1 MYLAKL
7 NEIERKKLFIK
18 IITWSEKL
26 SDNKVIYFLLF
37 WFNLLFYSQNMY
49 LYYVFGYIIFY
60 PLKLKLKKKCFSKIN

>member
-60 PLKLKLKKKCFSKIN
+60 SLKLKLKKNVLLK